1 MASLLICGCFLS
13 SCRTKRFALR
23 GVVAGLMVVLA
34 LGSVAQG
41 IALSMPREGVMILE
55 PKTWVGKRL
64 SILDDIDIG
73 GQLAKG
79 EWLVVLYRED
89 CPRCR
94 EELPRYAELSNR
106 LRQDRSRAA

>member
-1 MASLLICGCFLS
+1 
-13 SCRTKRFALR
+13 
-23 GVVAGLMVVLA
+23 
-34 LGSVAQG
+34 
-41 IALSMPREGVMILE
+41 MILE

-64 SILDDIDIG
+64 SILDNINIG

-106 LRQDRSRAA
+106 LPQDRSTRRVAAIAVPPMAMEIWLAHFAQAGSCLGV